1 MARWRMIMG
10 VTNVDVDAD
19 VLAEAAKL
27 LGTTTKK
34 DTINRALEEV
44 VQRHRRRAAY
54 QRLAERGARGEM
66 EPLRRAWEARKAAQ
80 HGVDAE

>member
-1 MARWRMIMG
+1 MG
-10 VTNVDVDAD
+10 VTNVDVDDGA
-19 VLAEAAKL
+19 LAEAAKL

-34 DTINRALEEV
+34 DTINTALEEV
-44 VQRHRRRAAY
+44 IRRHRRRAAY
-54 QRLAERGARGEM
+54 QRLAERGAEGEL

>member
-1 MARWRMIMG
+1 MS
-10 VTNVDVDAD
+10 VTNVDVDDD

-44 VQRHRRRAAY
+44 ILRHRRSAAL
-54 QRLAERGARGEM
+54 QRLAEQGARGELD
-66 EPLRRAWEARKAAQ
+66 PVRRDWEARKAAQ
-80 HGVDAE
+80 RGVTAE